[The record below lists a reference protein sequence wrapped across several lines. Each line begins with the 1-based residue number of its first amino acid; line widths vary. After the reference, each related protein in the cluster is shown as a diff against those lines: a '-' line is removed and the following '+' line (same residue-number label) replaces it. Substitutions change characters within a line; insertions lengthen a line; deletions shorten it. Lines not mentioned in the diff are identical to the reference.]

1 MFFDSEECIARREE
15 LEKMEEKAMFEHTV
29 NRELEHPGSTRVSL
43 FSNPEK
49 AQILRKAIETASD
62 IRSRTGND
70 PSESSGAWTT
80 DRERVVGGGGKVG
93 KILIKWGLIGLLVI
107 IGIKMIVPENIVKEM
122 PTRVDSGRQYAA
134 AYDFSKVT
142 GPVDSKEFVVPAGD
156 KPVLVALPANYRV
169 TFSSATAK
177 AGELDRLDGTGP
189 TPFGEQTDFGKKS
202 GKEPMAVAIKV
213 PEGCTMTA
221 SFVHH

>member
-70 PSESSGAWTT
+70 PSESSGARTT
-80 DRERVVGGGGKVG
+80 DRERVVGGGGKAG
-93 KILIKWGLIGLLVI
+93 KLLVKWGLIGLVVI
-107 IGIKMIVPENIVKEM
+107 IGIKMIVPEEVMNI
-122 PTRVDSGRQYAA
+122 DSGRQYAA

-142 GPVDSKEFVVPAGD
+142 GQADSKEFVVPAGD
-156 KPVLVALPANYRV
+156 KGVLIALPADYRV